1 MAGFLSQ
8 KPASIAHKVRCA
20 ETFHKTTLCHPALL
34 QRLDME
40 VPNHQS
46 AGTSTYI
53 CLLATGLEQTDK
65 LRSEVGICMQ
75 FIHDVT

>member
-1 MAGFLSQ
+1 M
-8 KPASIAHKVRCA
+8 
-20 ETFHKTTLCHPALL
+20 TLCHSALL

-53 CLLATGLEQTDK
+53 CLLAAGLEQTDK
-65 LRSEVGICMQ
+65 LRSEVSICMHYM
-75 FIHDVT
+75 HDVT